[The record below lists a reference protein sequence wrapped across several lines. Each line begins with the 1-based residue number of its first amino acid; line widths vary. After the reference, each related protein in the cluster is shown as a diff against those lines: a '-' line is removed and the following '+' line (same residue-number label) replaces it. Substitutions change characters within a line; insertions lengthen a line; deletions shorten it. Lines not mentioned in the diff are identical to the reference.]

1 MSDSGHFFITY
12 HISGNSLEQAE
23 DKARKLCVEQTVEM
37 PVEAVPGRIQTGY
50 LSKIQSITHI
60 DENCFELIVKC
71 PLPSAG
77 TEISQ
82 IINIIYGNISLT
94 PGIKLM
100 DIDWTNLT
108 NLVQG
113 PRFGIE
119 GIRKKLNI
127 YGRAL
132 SCTALKPIG
141 LTTNELADL
150 CYKFALSGI
159 DIIKDDHGLSNQE
172 SSPFKERV
180 EACCRAV
187 DRAAQKT
194 GKKSEYYP
202 NITSDSEE
210 VYKRFEFAKNQGAGG
225 VLIAPQITGLTMMH
239 ALASLKE
246 LPVMAHPSF
255 TGSYLIN
262 AENGIDSGFY
272 YGSLWRA
279 LGADSVIF
287 TNAQGRF
294 DFTEKEVLSIANHAR
309 DGSRPFKSSLP
320 TPGGGI
326 DRNTVK
332 NWLEFYGIDTLFLI
346 GGSLYIHPEGLQI
359 AAREFQNKLESND

>member
-1 MSDSGHFFITY
+1 MSESGHFIITY
-12 HISGNSLEQAE
+12 HITGNSLEEAE
-23 DKARKLCVEQTVEM
+23 DKAGKLCVEQTVEM

-50 LSKIQSITHI
+50 LSKIDSIIEI
-60 DENCFELIVKC
+60 DENRFELIVKC

-82 IINIIYGNISLT
+82 FINIVYGNISLT

-100 DIDWTNLT
+100 NIDWTSLT
-108 NLVQG
+108 DNVQG
-113 PRFGIE
+113 PNFGIA
-119 GIRKKLNI
+119 GIRENLNI
-127 YGRAL
+127 FGRAL

-150 CYKFALSGI
+150 CYKFALSGL

-172 SSPFKERV
+172 SSPFEERV

-194 GKKSEYYP
+194 GKKTVYYP

-210 VYKRFEFAKNQGAGG
+210 IFDRFEFAKREGAGG
-225 VLIAPQITGLTMMH
+225 VLIAPQITGLTTMH
-239 ALASLKE
+239 ALARRRE

-262 AENGIDSGFY
+262 SDSGIDAGFY
-272 YGSLWRA
+272 YGSFWRA

-287 TNAQGRF
+287 TNAHGRF
-294 DFTEKEVLSIANHAR
+294 NFTENEVLSIAHHAR
-309 DGSRPFKSSLP
+309 DESQPFQTSLP

-326 DRNTVK
+326 DRNSVRK
-332 NWLEFYGIDTLFLI
+332 WLDFYGIDTLFLI
-346 GGSLYIHPEGLQI
+346 GGSLYIHPEGLQT

>member
-1 MSDSGHFFITY
+1 MSDSGHFIITY
-12 HISGNSLEQAE
+12 YITGNSLAQAE
-23 DKARKLCVEQTVEM
+23 DKARKLCIEQTVEM
-37 PVEAVPGRIQTGY
+37 PVEAVPQRIQTGN
-50 LSKIQSITHI
+50 LSKIHSITGI
-60 DENCFELIVKC
+60 DENLFKLIVKC

-82 IINIIYGNISLT
+82 FINIIYGNISLT

-100 DIDWTNLT
+100 NIDWASLT
-108 NLVQG
+108 DIVQG
-113 PRFGIE
+113 PNFGID
-119 GIRKKLNI
+119 GIRENLNI

-159 DIIKDDHGLSNQE
+159 DIIKDDHGLSNQQ

-187 DRAAQKT
+187 DRASQKT
-194 GKKSEYYP
+194 GKKSVYYP
-202 NITSDSEE
+202 NITSDSDE
-210 VYKRFEFAKNQGAGG
+210 VFRRFEFVRDQGAGG

-239 ALASLKE
+239 AVARLKE

-255 TGSYLIN
+255 TGSYVIN
-262 AENGIDSGFY
+262 PESGIDTGFY

-279 LGADSVIF
+279 LGADSIIF

-294 DFTEKEVLSIANHAR
+294 NFTEEEVRSIAHHAR
-309 DGSRPFKSSLP
+309 DESQPFKTSFP

-326 DRNTVK
+326 DRNSVRK
-332 NWLEFYGIDTLFLI
+332 WLDFYGIDTLFLI
-346 GGSLYIHPEGLQI
+346 GGSLYIHPEGLQT

>member
-12 HISGNSLEQAE
+12 HITGNSLAQAE
-23 DKARKLCVEQTVEM
+23 NIARKLCVEQTVEM
-37 PVEAVPGRIQTGY
+37 PLEAVPERIRTGN
-50 LSKIQSITHI
+50 LSKIHSITEI
-60 DENCFELIVKC
+60 GENRFELIVEC

-82 IINIIYGNISLT
+82 FINIIYGNISLT

-100 DIDWTNLT
+100 NIDWTNLS
-108 NLVQG
+108 NIVQG
-113 PRFGIE
+113 PHFGIE

-127 YGRAL
+127 HGRAL

-159 DIIKDDHGLSNQE
+159 DIIKDDHGLSNQQ

-180 EACCRAV
+180 EACCLAV
-187 DRAAQKT
+187 DRASQKT
-194 GKKSEYYP
+194 GKKSAYYP
-202 NITSDSEE
+202 NITSDSDE
-210 VYKRFEFAKNQGAGG
+210 VFRRFEFARNQGAGG

-239 ALASLKE
+239 AVASLKE

-262 AENGIDSGFY
+262 PVSGIDSGFY
-272 YGSLWRA
+272 YGSLWRTM
-279 LGADSVIF
+279 GADSVIF
-287 TNAQGRF
+287 TNAHGRF
-294 DFTEKEVLSIANHAR
+294 NFTEKEVLSIANHAR
-309 DGSRPFKSSLP
+309 DKSQLFKTSFP

-326 DRNTVK
+326 DRNSVRK
-332 NWLEFYGIDTLFLI
+332 WLDFYGNDTLFLI
-346 GGSLYIHPEGLQI
+346 GGSLYIHPEGLEV
-359 AAREFQNKLESND
+359 AAREFQKKLESNE